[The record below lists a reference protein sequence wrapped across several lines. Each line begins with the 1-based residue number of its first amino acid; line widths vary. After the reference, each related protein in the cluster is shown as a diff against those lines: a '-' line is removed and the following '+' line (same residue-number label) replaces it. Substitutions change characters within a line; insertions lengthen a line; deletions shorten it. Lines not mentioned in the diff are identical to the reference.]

1 MIQLL
6 EAPMPTEMY
15 RDVLAC
21 VLSVEE
27 DEPALAVAETLAGT
41 GGNVTALLISPLPDI
56 VYSATDVPGLWAD
69 VVDDVRQQAVAKRD
83 KLDTRLKRM
92 ESRVALRTIEGEAQ
106 LIARLA
112 ALNARHADIAVIV
125 RPIDKLD
132 NRENVI
138 VSTLFGGGR
147 PVLMLPPKF
156 KQEFAP
162 KRVMVAW
169 NASKEAARAAADA
182 APFLANASEVRVL
195 TVDAKPEFMG
205 HGDAPGEDY
214 TAHLARR
221 GLKVELV
228 NADGAGRDAGEVIA
242 AEAKAF
248 GADLLV
254 MGAYGHSRMREFV
267 FGGVTRLL
275 LRNSDIPILLS
286 H

>member
-1 MIQLL
+1 MTQLL
-6 EAPMPTEMY
+6 EALMSIEMY

-27 DEPALAVAETLAGT
+27 DEPALAVAETLAGRD
-41 GGNVTALLISPLPDI
+41 GNVTALLISPLPDI

-69 VVDDVRQQAVAKRD
+69 VVDDVRKQAVVQRD

-92 ESRVALRTIEGEAQ
+92 DSRVALRAIEGEAQ
-106 LIARLA
+106 MIARLA
-112 ALNARHADIAVIV
+112 ALNARHADIAVAV

-147 PVLMLPPKF
+147 PVLMLPPAF

>member
-1 MIQLL
+1 
-6 EAPMPTEMY
+6 
-15 RDVLAC
+15 
-21 VLSVEE
+21 
-27 DEPALAVAETLAGT
+27 
-41 GGNVTALLISPLPDI
+41 
-56 VYSATDVPGLWAD
+56 
-69 VVDDVRQQAVAKRD
+69 VDDVRKQAVVQRD

-92 ESRVALRTIEGEAQ
+92 DSRVALRAIEGEAQ
-106 LIARLA
+106 MIARLA
-112 ALNARHADIAVIV
+112 ALNARHADIAVAV

-147 PVLMLPPKF
+147 PVLMLPPAF